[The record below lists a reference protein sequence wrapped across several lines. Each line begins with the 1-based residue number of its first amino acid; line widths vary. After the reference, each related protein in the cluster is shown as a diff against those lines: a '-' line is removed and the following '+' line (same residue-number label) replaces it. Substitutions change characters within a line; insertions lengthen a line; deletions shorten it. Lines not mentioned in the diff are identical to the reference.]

1 MTYVSHL
8 MRRASALAL
17 LLSALSAQAAGLPD
31 TGITA
36 CYNDTVTD
44 GYPATDSVN
53 SIARDGGSHPRQDC
67 RFGRDPA
74 MEAAAPKVGAGPKGF
89 DYTKIANDGSALD
102 ATVALGP
109 NPTDWACTQDNITG
123 LMWEVK
129 TNSGLRSQ
137 TYTYTWYNSVT
148 TTNGGNAGT
157 VGAGSTCATAGRCD
171 TEQFVVDVN
180 ALTGANRLC
189 AATDWRLPTLRE
201 LLTLALL
208 DDTNLTSID
217 AGYFPYTMRSFY
229 WTASSSVPFPTNA
242 WLVDFFG
249 GSSLT
254 SQKSGYNYVR
264 LVRGGQF

>member
-129 TNSGLRSQ
+129 TTNGLRNSAS
-137 TYTYTWYNSVT
+137 TYSWYNGNPA
-148 TTNGGNAGT
+148 TNGGNAGT
-157 VGAGSTCATAGRCD
+157 ANGGSCIGGSGCD
-171 TEQFVVDVN
+171 TEKFVVDVN
-180 ALTGANRLC
+180 SARLC
-189 AATDWRLPTLRE
+189 NHADWRLPTLRE
-201 LLTLALL
+201 LQTLLL
-208 DDTNLTSID
+208 FDGSSPSID
-217 AGYFPYTMRSFY
+217 PAYFPNTQRSYF
-229 WTASSSVPFPTNA
+229 WSASASANN
-242 WLVDFFG
+242 
-249 GSSLT
+249 
-254 SQKSGYNYVR
+254 SGYAWYVNFSLGNADSYVKNGYVQVR
-264 LVRGGQF
+264 LVRAGPF